1 MATPSGIL
9 EVRCAGCGE
18 TLEVERGLTEFA
30 CPDCGT
36 PQALPPE
43 LMPPRPR
50 RAIPL
55 PGRGAPSA
63 VSAAPSRV
71 PCGGCGAILSVPH
84 GPGHFACPICR
95 TEIAPSLAA
104 VVSVVAPPAAIPIMS
119 SQPEKPSE
127 AANSITT
134 LVLYCTLTSHDYVL
148 RLVKF
153 SVMVF
158 MGSRYRW
165 TLPAKQ
171 YKAKKRGPSMKGN
184 QKTRD
189 PSPKQNLSE
198 APQIERTIAD
208 TDHISPTQHQCPQSV
223 SNTLDNIDVTTP
235 SAFLNH
241 NMPQVE
247 RNPQYYSQMYSP
259 ENRWA
264 QANPSSNSCYEHEIP
279 KQCFDGIVQL
289 DSSNEEVHSNLLEDQ
304 NQDMDG
310 QLSQEACVGNN
321 HLEPAQFKSHTKNLA
336 GYGRQNKNGFIC
348 SSDNAKHH
356 GDLSSGIGTWH
367 QINLAAS
374 CSRPALPVLAATPL
388 PTISSPSSFEKLSLN
403 QSSPT
408 PTTPHYQS
416 LPLYSQDAHNGDM
429 LSASVRKTSKK
440 RRGRAPAV
448 LMEPREEADRPVLT
462 PNGTDWNVHPP
473 CPKVTTT
480 LSLLIKLNYPGTYVS
495 VDTNE
500 TDQPCE
506 LVVYHWHQCP
516 SDIRDTIL
524 DEFLK
529 RYKWSPGQE
538 EECQKIFDRKAVRQ
552 LVNLFCYEKQ
562 RARELVAKK
571 AKRSLAVGRASRS
584 LEECDDRED
593 SEEQQGNESVLTFE
607 HDDPLKWKPFVPE
620 WMQPK
625 WWEKLC
631 DHWAKDEV
639 MKVSHQKRKNRNAG
653 NHPCNASGSRS
664 IAMHQQLISMDN
676 SRKPVFNIDP
686 PTKINSDKGW
696 IIDKGPLQTEDL
708 VYHHTA
714 EARDAQ
720 LGPHPVQEQVEV
732 YKRGRYCRASGAS
745 EKAQIDSLSKP
756 SPGCFS
762 KQKQPQMFT
771 QEQVQQMINQALQ
784 GLNETW
790 EKKFLSLEQNMSSMS
805 KSRVIQ
811 DGAKGP
817 LVTVARDKQCQLACQ
832 DTLDS
837 LDGEKDHPAGRGHDE
852 NQDYEDEHWS

>member
-127 AANSITT
+127 MLNGSSIQPTLAGQVHKSIISEHTHGQHHKHSFREESFSSFRVDARRQIPEVERLQNEPVNPSADREESHTEPLDVTIARPGKKKSIPAASPKSYREGKAQEEHTNQVIHASRGQGMPTNSEGGFSDDMITMHNKQKT
-134 LVLYCTLTSHDYVL
+134 GQMVVPSVIELEQINPLHKVCDEQQAGEI
-148 RLVKF
+148 F
-153 SVMVF
+153 SDGVHGEQVQVDF
-158 MGSRYRW
+158 
-165 TLPAKQ
+165 AC
-171 YKAKKRGPSMKGN
+171 KAIQSKKERTKYMKGN
-184 QKTRD
+184 QKTRGKGAMDYLTELPCRRRSKRLAKGPPDIIDITPIHKVD

-462 PNGTDWNVHPP
+462 PNGT
-473 CPKVTTT
+473 
-480 LSLLIKLNYPGTYVS
+480 
-495 VDTNE
+495 E
-500 TDQPCE
+500 
-506 LVVYHWHQCP
+506 
-516 SDIRDTIL
+516 
-524 DEFLK
+524 
-529 RYKWSPGQE
+529 
-538 EECQKIFDRKAVRQ
+538 
-552 LVNLFCYEKQ
+552 
-562 RARELVAKK
+562 
-571 AKRSLAVGRASRS
+571 
-584 LEECDDRED
+584 
-593 SEEQQGNESVLTFE
+593 
-607 HDDPLKWKPFVPE
+607 
-620 WMQPK
+620 
-625 WWEKLC
+625 
-631 DHWAKDEV
+631 
-639 MKVSHQKRKNRNAG
+639 
-653 NHPCNASGSRS
+653 
-664 IAMHQQLISMDN
+664 
-676 SRKPVFNIDP
+676 
-686 PTKINSDKGW
+686 
-696 IIDKGPLQTEDL
+696 
-708 VYHHTA
+708 
-714 EARDAQ
+714 
-720 LGPHPVQEQVEV
+720 
-732 YKRGRYCRASGAS
+732 
-745 EKAQIDSLSKP
+745 
-756 SPGCFS
+756 
-762 KQKQPQMFT
+762 
-771 QEQVQQMINQALQ
+771 
-784 GLNETW
+784 
-790 EKKFLSLEQNMSSMS
+790 
-805 KSRVIQ
+805 
-811 DGAKGP
+811 
-817 LVTVARDKQCQLACQ
+817 
-832 DTLDS
+832 
-837 LDGEKDHPAGRGHDE
+837 
-852 NQDYEDEHWS
+852 